1 VAVLLLLVGGL
12 SAQAPDPESVK
23 VAFVFNLTKYVEWPQ
38 PRGELVIGFVGSGP
52 MGGRLK
58 SALAGRTSESRT
70 IQVWLSPS
78 NDMLARCDLLF
89 VGEMGAKAR
98 RAVLEKVQSKSVLTV
113 GDQESFAEEGGMVG
127 LVKAGDHVQLE
138 INLEAVQ
145 ATPLKISSRLLKVA
159 VLVGPAAGARN

>member
-1 VAVLLLLVGGL
+1 
-12 SAQAPDPESVK
+12 
-23 VAFVFNLTKYVEWPQ
+23 
-38 PRGELVIGFVGSGP
+38 
-52 MGGRLK
+52 
-58 SALAGRTSESRT
+58 
-70 IQVWLSPS
+70 
-78 NDMLARCDLLF
+78 MLARCDLLF
-89 VGEMGAKAR
+89 LGEMGAKAR